1 MYLALAGNIGVG
13 KSTLTGILAERYRL
27 HPVFEAVGENPYLE
41 DFYLDMPRYAFH
53 SQIFFLSKRL
63 RQHLTEVNAN
73 ERVIQD
79 RTIYEDAAIFARNL
93 FEEGVMEAR
102 DYRSY
107 CQLYQAIAAALRP
120 PDLLIYLRAEV
131 ATLRARIT
139 ERGRGYEASIS
150 TDYLACLNDLYER
163 WIEGYDLSERLVIE
177 SDETD
182 FSDPADLAQLL
193 DLLDRHGLTVPP

>member
-27 HPVFEAVGENPYLE
+27 HPVFEAVDENPYLE

-53 SQIFFLSKRL
+53 SQIFFLTKRL

-131 ATLRARIT
+131 ATLRARIA
-139 ERGRGYEASIS
+139 ERGRGYEVSIS
-150 TDYLACLNDLYER
+150 TDYLARLNDLYER

-182 FSDPADLAQLL
+182 FSDPADLAHLL
-193 DLLDRHGLTVPP
+193 DLLGRHGLTVPP

>member
-27 HPVFEAVGENPYLE
+27 HPVFEAVDENPYLE

-53 SQIFFLSKRL
+53 SQIFFLAKRL

-131 ATLRARIT
+131 TTLRARIA

-150 TDYLACLNDLYER
+150 TDYLARLNDLYER

-182 FSDPADLAQLL
+182 LLDPADLAHLL
-193 DLLDRHGLTVPP
+193 DLLGRHGLTVPP